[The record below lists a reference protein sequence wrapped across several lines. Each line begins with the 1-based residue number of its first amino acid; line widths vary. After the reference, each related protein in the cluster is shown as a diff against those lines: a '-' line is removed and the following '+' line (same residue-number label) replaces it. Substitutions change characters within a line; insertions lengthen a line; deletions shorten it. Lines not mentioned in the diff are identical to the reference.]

1 MFDLQLFAESAPS
14 APVVPT
20 ALGGDEGTPAPQD
33 TNPPTEPQDTNPSAA
48 PETYD
53 YSGALHEIFGENAEM
68 DDGLSNQLSDILHG
82 LEATQDQA
90 TAAARFGM
98 TYARDAAQAAAQQVQ
113 DSYVQEIQGWG
124 QPARNWAEN
133 STKP

>member
-1 MFDLQLFAESAPS
+1 MFDLQLFAEPAPS

-33 TNPPTEPQDTNPSAA
+33 TNPSTGPQDTNQPAT

-68 DDGLSNQLSDILHG
+68 DDGFSNQLSDILHG
-82 LEATQDQA
+82 LGLRRT
-90 TAAARFGM
+90 RPPRPHGS
-98 TYARDAAQAAAQQVQ
+98 V
-113 DSYVQEIQGWG
+113 
-124 QPARNWAEN
+124 
-133 STKP
+133 

>member
-53 YSGALHEIFGENAEM
+53 YSGALHEIFGEK
-68 DDGLSNQLSDILHG
+68 
-82 LEATQDQA
+82 
-90 TAAARFGM
+90 R
-98 TYARDAAQAAAQQVQ
+98 
-113 DSYVQEIQGWG
+113 
-124 QPARNWAEN
+124 RNG
-133 STKP
+133 